1 MMSPA
6 MIEWV
11 GALAAVLTT
20 SAFLPQ
26 AIRTIRTRQT
36 RDISL
41 WTQWLLF
48 IGNLMWLGYGV
59 FLGSLP
65 LILANC
71 VSVPLIAVVLV
82 LKLRHG

>member
-1 MMSPA
+1 MTPM
-6 MIEWV
+6 MIEWI
-11 GALAAVLTT
+11 GAVAAVLTT

-41 WTQWLLF
+41 WSQWLLF
-48 IGNLMWLGYGV
+48 TGNLLWLGYGLS
-59 FLGSLP
+59 FNSLP

-71 VSVPLIAVVLV
+71 VSVPLIGIVLV

>member
-1 MMSPA
+1 MTTT
-6 MIEWV
+6 MIEWA
-11 GALAAVLTT
+11 GAVAALLTT

-41 WTQWLLF
+41 WSQWLLF
-48 IGNLMWLGYGV
+48 IGNFLWLGYGLS
-59 FLGSLP
+59 LGSLP

-71 VSVPLIAVVLV
+71 VSVPLIGIVLA

>member
-1 MMSPA
+1 MSPA

-11 GALAAVLTT
+11 GAAAATLTT

-26 AIRTIRTRQT
+26 AVRTIRTRQT

-41 WTQWLLF
+41 WAQLLLF
-48 IGNLMWLGYGV
+48 IGNGLWLTYGM
-59 FLGSLP
+59 LIGSLP
-65 LILANC
+65 LIAANVPTLA
-71 VSVPLIAVVLV
+71 LIAIVLA

>member
-1 MMSPA
+1 MSPA
-6 MIEWV
+6 LIEWI
-11 GALAAVLTT
+11 GAAAATLTT

-41 WTQWLLF
+41 WTQALLLAGNSLWLT
-48 IGNLMWLGYGV
+48 YGL
-59 FLGSLP
+59 FLGSWP
-65 LILANC
+65 LILAN
-71 VSVPLIAVVLV
+71 VPTLALIAVVLA

>member
-1 MMSPA
+1 MTPV
-6 MIEWV
+6 MIEWI
-11 GALAAVLTT
+11 GAFAAVLTT

-26 AIRTIRTRQT
+26 AIRTIRTSQT

-41 WTQWLLF
+41 WSQWLLF
-48 IGNLMWLGYGV
+48 IGNFLWLGYG
-59 FLGSLP
+59 LSLNSLP

-71 VSVPLIAVVLV
+71 VSLPLIGIVLV